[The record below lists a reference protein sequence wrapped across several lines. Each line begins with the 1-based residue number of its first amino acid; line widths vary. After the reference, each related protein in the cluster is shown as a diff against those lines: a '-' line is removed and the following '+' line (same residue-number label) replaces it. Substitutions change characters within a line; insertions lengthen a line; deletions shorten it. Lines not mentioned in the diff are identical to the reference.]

1 MSFLIIVLET
11 EMIFSLFT
19 SNFTQKN
26 SALKYVKV
34 NIVNFLRNVETLLL
48 SGCLLFRRRFVLKMS
63 FGEM

>member
-26 SALKYVKV
+26 SDLKYVKV